1 MLIIGE
7 RINSSRKSI
16 AEAVSSRDR
25 AFIQG
30 EALAQAKAGAAY
42 IDVNAGAFA
51 GRESECLK
59 WIVDSV
65 QEATD
70 LPLCIDSPDPKV
82 IRGVLPSVRKKPM
95 INSVTLDP
103 DRLDIV
109 LPMVVDSGAKVI
121 GLCQSQRC
129 TAMETGAK
137 LEMAG
142 RLVEA
147 ASAAGIPLDDLYIDP
162 LVHPIATDTQSALNT
177 MNAIRQIMEQ
187 FPGVHTTCGLSNIS
201 FGLPNRK
208 LVNRTFLVGAIGCG
222 LDSVIIDPTDK
233 MLYGALRAGLMT
245 AGKDEY
251 CRGYIK
257 AHRESLMEGG
267 EVLKP

>member
-1 MLIIGE
+1 MLVIGE

-16 AEAVSSRDR
+16 AEAVSARDR

-30 EALAQAKAGAAY
+30 EAMIQAKAGASY

-51 GRESECLK
+51 GSEVECLK

-65 QEATD
+65 REATD

-82 IRGVLPSVRKKPM
+82 IRAILPSAGKRPM
-95 INSVTLDP
+95 INSVTLDR
-103 DRLDIV
+103 DRMDRI
-109 LPMVVDSGAKVI
+109 LPMVVESGGKVI
-121 GLCQSQRC
+121 GLCQSDRC
-129 TAMETGAK
+129 TAMETGEK

-142 RLVEA
+142 RLIEA
-147 ASAAGIPLDDLYIDP
+147 AGTAGVPLDDLYIDP

-201 FGLPNRK
+201 FGLPKRK

-233 MLYGALRAGLMT
+233 MLYGALRAGLMI

-251 CRGYIK
+251 CRAYIQ
-257 AHRESLMEGG
+257 AHRKGLMDGG

>member
-1 MLIIGE
+1 M
-7 RINSSRKSI
+7 
-16 AEAVSSRDR
+16 V
-25 AFIQG
+25 
-30 EALAQAKAGAAY
+30 QAKAGASY
-42 IDVNAGAFA
+42 IDINAGAFA
-51 GRESECLK
+51 GREIECLK
-59 WIVDSV
+59 WIVDQV

-70 LPLCIDSPDPKV
+70 LPLCIDSPDPAV
-82 IRGVLPSVRKKPM
+82 IKAVLPSAGKRPM

-103 DRLDIV
+103 DRLDRV
-109 LPMVVDSGAKVI
+109 LPLVVESGAKVI
-121 GLCQSQRC
+121 GLCQSDRC

-147 ASAAGIPLDDLYIDP
+147 AGAAGIPLDDLYIDP

-177 MNAIRQIMEQ
+177 MNAIQIIMEQ

-222 LDSVIIDPTDK
+222 LDSVIIDLTDK
-233 MLYGALRAGLMT
+233 MLYGALRAGLMI

-251 CRGYIK
+251 CRAYIQ
-257 AHRESLMEGG
+257 AHRKGLMDGG
-267 EVLKP
+267 EILKP

>member
-1 MLIIGE
+1 
-7 RINSSRKSI
+7 
-16 AEAVSSRDR
+16 
-25 AFIQG
+25 
-30 EALAQAKAGAAY
+30 
-42 IDVNAGAFA
+42 
-51 GRESECLK
+51 
-59 WIVDSV
+59 
-65 QEATD
+65 
-70 LPLCIDSPDPKV
+70 
-82 IRGVLPSVRKKPM
+82 M

-103 DRLDIV
+103 DRLDRV
-109 LPMVVDSGAKVI
+109 LPMVAESGAKVI
-121 GLCQSQRC
+121 GLCQSDRC
-129 TAMETGAK
+129 TAMETGEK

-142 RLVEA
+142 RLIEA
-147 ASAAGIPLDDLYIDP
+147 AGTAGVPLDDLYIDP

-177 MNAIRQIMEQ
+177 MNGIRQIMEQ

-233 MLYGALRAGLMT
+233 MLYGALRAGLMI

-251 CRGYIK
+251 CRAYIQ
-257 AHRESLMEGG
+257 AHRKGLMDGG